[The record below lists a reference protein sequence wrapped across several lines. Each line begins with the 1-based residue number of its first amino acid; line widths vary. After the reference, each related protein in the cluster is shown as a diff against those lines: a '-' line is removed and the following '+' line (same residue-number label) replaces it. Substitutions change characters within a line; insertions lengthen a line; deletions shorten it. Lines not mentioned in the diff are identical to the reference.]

1 MLYRHL
7 LTGQEPPFSGA
18 RSCNTA
24 SLTVLGLRM
33 TFFVLEAAVHVTGV
47 RSIFLLIL
55 YFALA
60 MKQKQ
65 LFELFL
71 VLITLFLDDFI
82 FKFARIKTF
91 QKGRNSLKVCLT
103 GQLFA
108 SKNNLFFNS
117 KLKIYCPEI
126 VIRSKFSSK
135 SGQTN
140 LSEILAD
147 FFFFP
152 SFL

>member
-1 MLYRHL
+1 
-7 LTGQEPPFSGA
+7 
-18 RSCNTA
+18 
-24 SLTVLGLRM
+24 M

-91 QKGRNSLKVCLT
+91 QKGRNSLKSFR
-103 GQLFA
+103 FA
-108 SKNNLFFNS
+108 
-117 KLKIYCPEI
+117 
-126 VIRSKFSSK
+126 
-135 SGQTN
+135 
-140 LSEILAD
+140 
-147 FFFFP
+147 
-152 SFL
+152 